1 MTAAPTINLRSLA
14 TVIRSKNA
22 GPFRLTLDILF
33 RDAETYERVKG
44 SGAITPELVAGAY
57 RLPAD
62 RVTDF
67 VWFDPGR
74 ALKITL
80 VRPVSSGAP
89 GDTDVYGAQ
98 QHAPLLGLEL
108 AADLVHGG
116 GALGAPPPSRS
127 D

>member
-1 MTAAPTINLRSLA
+1 MSTVNIRQVAA
-14 TVIRSKNA
+14 VIRSKNA

-33 RDAETYERVKG
+33 NEQAVYQRVRE
-44 SGAITPELVAGAY
+44 SGAITRATIAGLYGLTAN
-57 RLPAD
+57 RI
-62 RVTDF
+62 TDF
-67 VWFDPGR
+67 VWFDPGK

-80 VRPVSSGAP
+80 LRPISSGAV

-108 AADLVHGG
+108 
-116 GALGAPPPSRS
+116 PSEMAG

>member
-1 MTAAPTINLRSLA
+1 MTAPPTVNLRSLA

-22 GPFRLTLDILF
+22 GPFRFTLDILF
-33 RDAETYERVKG
+33 RDAETYRRLKT
-44 SGAITPELVAGAY
+44 SGAITPELIAGLY

-108 AADLVHGG
+108 PTELLAD
-116 GALGAPPPSRS
+116 
-127 D
+127 